1 MQQESVGAC
10 PWPVREQR
18 IASMTGRLPAP
29 VLAAL
34 LACASPAAGPIHAA
48 MELAAVQDQGGS
60 REQERPAE
68 QDELEE
74 PPAFEEQVVV
84 VGTRAEP
91 RTATASPVPV
101 DAIPARD
108 IVSQGD
114 NDLANQIRNV
124 VPSFNVADQPISVG
138 LSIVRPAAL
147 RNLAADHTLVL
158 VNGNRRHRSSIVG
171 WVNGATDGVQGPD
184 ISAIPSIA
192 LRQVEVLRDGA
203 SAQYGSDAIAG
214 ILNLQLKDA
223 PSGGSLEVSTGA
235 FGAGDG
241 ETYAVA
247 GNVGLP
253 LGRTGFASLSLE
265 YGNANPTNRGVQRA
279 DAAALIAAGNTA
291 VSDLVQPWGRPEIDD
306 NLKLFG
312 NFGHLFTNGLQVYGH
327 SSYAQRLV
335 TVSFFFRNPN
345 TRMNIFTAD
354 GGRTL
359 LVGDALAARGGE
371 SANCPT
377 VAIVDNVPDPVGLG
391 AMEANPNCFS
401 FQDHFPG
408 GFTPRFGAA
417 VQDYSA
423 VGGLRGFTAAGL
435 TWDASASIGS
445 HESDFFIDNTVNASL
460 GALHPSNIPP
470 TSFDPGAYRQQEIGL
485 NFDVSYPLT
494 DMINIAAGGEWREE
508 QFTVGEGAR
517 DSWQVGPYAAQGFV
531 SGANGFPGF
540 SDVTS
545 GVFDRRNLGLYADVE
560 VRGAEDDWTLG
571 TAIRIERFDLFGAT
585 MNSKLAGRYRLA
597 GPLALRASVSS
608 GFRAPTPGQQ
618 NAYNVQ
624 TGLNED
630 LQLID
635 TAVVPSTSVIA
646 RFRGG
651 EALQAERS
659 VNYAAGAVVDA
670 GEFSLT
676 ADYFRIDLAD
686 RMALT
691 QSFVPTRAEVQSLL
705 AQGLAAASG
714 LQEFRFFTNDFSTT
728 TQGLD
733 VVASWTPAVLG
744 SDTTLNAA
752 FNHVGTEVTGFD
764 PDLLN
769 TGDVLAV
776 ERATPNTRWIAS
788 VAQRVGRARLL
799 GRLQY
804 YGAWVDVFIAR
815 QITTGPVP
823 TTPHFDGNNYIVDLE
838 VSLDLGA
845 GATLAV
851 GGQNVFDVY
860 SETNPFTAARIGM
873 PYSMHTPWGMNGAY
887 YYGRIT
893 YGW

>member
-1 MQQESVGAC
+1 
-10 PWPVREQR
+10 
-18 IASMTGRLPAP
+18 MTGRFPAPALTALLVCGLPAAEP
-29 VLAAL
+29 FGVTT
-34 LACASPAAGPIHAA
+34 GF
-48 MELAAVQDQGGS
+48 AAVQDQGGS
-60 REQERPAE
+60 RESREHPQRPTEPDE
-68 QDELEE
+68 QQE
-74 PPAFEEQVVV
+74 PPTFEERVVV

-114 NDLANQIRNV
+114 TDLANRIRSV
-124 VPSFNVADQPISVG
+124 VPSFNVADEPISVG
-138 LSIVRPAAL
+138 SSIVRPAVL

-158 VNGNRRHRSSIVG
+158 VDGERRHRSSIIG

-184 ISAIPSIA
+184 ISGIPSIA

-223 PSGGSLEVSTGA
+223 RSGGRLEVNTGA

-241 ETYAVA
+241 ESYAMA

-253 LGRTGFASLSLE
+253 LGRTGFANLSLE

-291 VSDLVQPWGRPEIDD
+291 VSDLVQPWGRPEVDD

-312 NFGHLFTNGLQVYGH
+312 NFGHLFANGLQVYGH
-327 SSYAQRLV
+327 TGYAQRLV
-335 TVSFFFRNPN
+335 TVSFYFRNPN

-359 LVGDALAARGGE
+359 LVGDALAARGEG

-377 VAIVDNVPDPVGLG
+377 VAIVDNVPDAAGLH
-391 AMEANPNCFS
+391 AVAANPDCFS

-423 VGGLRGFTAAGL
+423 VAGLRGFIVGGL

-460 GALHPSNIPP
+460 GALHPANVPP
-470 TSFDPGAYRQQEIGL
+470 TSFDPGVYRQQEIGL
-485 NFDVSYPLT
+485 NFDVSYPVT

-508 QFTVGEGAR
+508 QFTVGQGAA
-517 DSWQVGPYAAQGFV
+517 DSWQVGPFAAQGFV

-545 GVFDRRNLGLYADVE
+545 GVFDRRNFGLYGDVE
-560 VRGAEDDWTLG
+560 VRGLEDDWTLG

-618 NAYNVQ
+618 HAYNVQ

-659 VNYAAGAVVDA
+659 INYAAGAVVDA

-691 QSFVPTRAEVQSLL
+691 QPFAPTPAEVQSLL

-714 LQEFRFFTNDFSTT
+714 LQEFRFFTNHFSTT
-728 TQGLD
+728 TQGFD
-733 VVASWTPAVLG
+733 VVAAWTPAVLG
-744 SDTTLNAA
+744 SDTALNAA
-752 FNHVGTEVTGFD
+752 FNHIDTEVTVFD

-769 TGDVLAV
+769 AGDVLAV
-776 ERATPNTRWIAS
+776 ERGTPNTRWTAS
-788 VAQRVGRARLL
+788 VTQRVGRARLL
-799 GRLQY
+799 GRLHY

-815 QITTGPVP
+815 VITAGPVP

-845 GATLAV
+845 GITLAV

-860 SETNPFTAARIGM
+860 SDTNPFTAARIGM
-873 PYSMHTPWGMNGAY
+873 PYSPHTPWGMNGAY
-887 YYGRIT
+887 YYGRIN

>member
-1 MQQESVGAC
+1 
-10 PWPVREQR
+10 
-18 IASMTGRLPAP
+18 MTRRLPAP

-48 MELAAVQDQGGS
+48 MEFAAVQDQDGS
-60 REQERPAE
+60 REQERPTAG

-114 NDLANQIRNV
+114 TDLANQIRNV

-158 VNGNRRHRSSIVG
+158 VNGKRRHRSSIIG

-184 ISAIPSIA
+184 ISAIPSMA

-223 PSGGSLEVSTGA
+223 PFGGSLEVSTGA

-241 ETYAVA
+241 EAYAVA

-291 VSDLVQPWGRPEIDD
+291 VSDLVQPWGRPEVDD

-327 SSYAQRLV
+327 SGYAQRLV

-359 LVGDALAARGGE
+359 LVGDALAARGEE

-377 VAIVDNVPDPVGLG
+377 VVIVDNVPDPVGLD
-391 AMEANPNCFS
+391 AMEADPNCFS

-423 VGGLRGFTAAGL
+423 VGGLRGFTGSGL

-470 TSFDPGAYRQQEIGL
+470 TSFDPGVYRQQEIGL
-485 NFDVSYPLT
+485 NFDVSYPVT

-508 QFTVGEGAR
+508 QFTVAQGAP

-545 GVFDRRNLGLYADVE
+545 GVFDRRNFGLYGDVE
-560 VRGAEDDWTLG
+560 VRGADDDWTLG
-571 TAIRIERFDLFGAT
+571 SAIRIERFDLFGVT

-618 NAYNVQ
+618 NTYNVQ
-624 TGLNED
+624 TGLNKD

-670 GEFSLT
+670 GELSLT

-691 QSFVPTRAEVQSLL
+691 QSFVPTRAEVQSLI

-733 VVASWTPAVLG
+733 VVASWTPTVLG
-744 SDTTLNAA
+744 GDTALNAA
-752 FNHVGTEVTGFD
+752 FNHVDTAVTAFA
-764 PDLLN
+764 PDLLRA
-769 TGDVLAV
+769 GDILAV
-776 ERATPNTRWIAS
+776 ERGTPNTRWTAS
-788 VAQRVGRARLL
+788 VAQRVGRARLQ

-804 YGAWVDVFIAR
+804 FGAWVDVFIAR
-815 QITTGPVP
+815 EITTGPEP

>member
-1 MQQESVGAC
+1 
-10 PWPVREQR
+10 
-18 IASMTGRLPAP
+18 MTDRLSA
-29 VLAAL
+29 AAL
-34 LACASPAAGPIHAA
+34 TALLTYSVPGGTPLDAAS
-48 MELAAVQDQGGS
+48 ELAAAQDQDGS
-60 REQERPAE
+60 RVQERGATE
-68 QDELEE
+68 QDEEEEE
-74 PPAFEEQVVV
+74 PPTFEEQVVV

-91 RTATASPVPV
+91 RSATASPVPV
-101 DAIPARD
+101 DAIPARE
-108 IVSQGD
+108 IVSQG
-114 NDLANQIRNV
+114 NTDLANQIRNV
-124 VPSFNVADQPISVG
+124 VPSFNVADQPSSIG
-138 LSIVRPAAL
+138 LSIVRPASL

-158 VNGNRRHRSSIVG
+158 VNGKRRHRSSIIG

-214 ILNLQLKDA
+214 ILNLQLRDD
-223 PSGGSLEVSTGA
+223 PSGGSLEVNTGA

-241 ETYAVA
+241 EAYAVA

-253 LGRTGFASLSLE
+253 LGRTGFANLSLE

-291 VSDLVQPWGRPEIDD
+291 VSDLVQPWGRPEVDD

-312 NFGHLFTNGLQVYGH
+312 NFGHLFANGLQMYGH
-327 SSYAQRLV
+327 AGYAERLV
-335 TVSFFFRNPN
+335 TTSFFFRNPN
-345 TRMNIFTAD
+345 TRRNIFSAD
-354 GGRTL
+354 EGRTL
-359 LVGDALAARGGE
+359 LVGDVLAAQGE
-371 SANCPT
+371 GSANCPT
-377 VAIVDNVPDPVGLG
+377 VAIVDNVPDRLALDAV
-391 AMEANPNCFS
+391 EADPNCFS

-423 VGGLRGFTAAGL
+423 VGGVRGFAAGGL
-435 TWDASASIGS
+435 TWDASASIGL

-460 GALHPSNIPP
+460 GAQHPANVPP
-470 TSFDPGAYRQQEIGL
+470 TSFDPGVYRQQEIGL
-485 NFDVSYPLT
+485 NFDVSYPVT
-494 DMINIAAGGEWREE
+494 EMINIATGGEWREE
-508 QFTVGEGAR
+508 QFTVGQGAPT
-517 DSWQVGPYAAQGFV
+517 SWQVGPYAAQGFV

-545 GVFDRRNLGLYADVE
+545 GLFGRRNFGLYGDVE
-560 VRGAEDDWTLG
+560 VRGFEDDWTLG

-624 TGLNED
+624 SGLNKD

-635 TAVVPSTSVIA
+635 TAVVPSTSAIA

-651 EALQAERS
+651 TALEAERS
-659 VNYAAGAVVDA
+659 INYAAGAVVDA

-676 ADYFRIDLAD
+676 ADYFRIDLVD
-686 RMALT
+686 RIALT
-691 QSFVPTRAEVQSLL
+691 QSFVPTTAEVHSLL

-728 TQGLD
+728 TQGFD
-733 VVASWTPAVLG
+733 VVASWTPAGVG
-744 SDTTLNAA
+744 DDTALNAA
-752 FNHVGTEVTGFD
+752 FSHVGTEVTAFD
-764 PDLLN
+764 PDLLSA
-769 TGDVLAV
+769 GDILAV
-776 ERATPNTRWIAS
+776 ERGTPRTRWTAS
-788 VAQRVGRARLL
+788 VTQRFGRARLL

-804 YGAWVDVFIAR
+804 HGAWVDVFIAR
-815 QITTGPVP
+815 EIAAGPVP
-823 TTPHFDGNNYIVDLE
+823 TTPHFDGNNHIVDLE
-838 VSLDLGA
+838 VSLE
-845 GATLAV
+845 V
-851 GGQNVFDVY
+851 
-860 SETNPFTAARIGM
+860 AAE
-873 PYSMHTPWGMNGAY
+873 
-887 YYGRIT
+887 
-893 YGW
+893 

>member
-1 MQQESVGAC
+1 M
-10 PWPVREQR
+10 
-18 IASMTGRLPAP
+18 RLERPAAAL
-29 VLAAL
+29 VAL
-34 LACASPAAGPIHAA
+34 LAWHLPAAASVQEPNAA
-48 MELAAVQDQGGS
+48 GEEIQATPEHGKA
-60 REQERPAE
+60 
-68 QDELEE
+68 EE

-91 RTATASPVPV
+91 RSATASPVPV

-114 NDLANQIRNV
+114 TDLANQIRNV

-138 LSIVRPAAL
+138 ASIVRPTSL

-158 VNGNRRHRSSIVG
+158 INGKRRHRSSIIG

-184 ISAIPSIA
+184 ISTIPSIA
-192 LRQVEVLRDGA
+192 LRQIEVLRDGA

-223 PSGGSLEVSTGA
+223 AAGGNLDFNTGM

-253 LGRTGFASLSLE
+253 LGRTGFANLSLE

-291 VSDLVQPWGRPEIDD
+291 VSDLVQPWGRPDIED

-312 NFGHLFTNGLQVYGH
+312 NFGHLFANGLQAYGH
-327 SSYAQRLV
+327 AGYAERLV

-359 LVGDALAARGGE
+359 LVGDALAARGEG
-371 SANCPT
+371 SATCPT
-377 VAIVDNVPDPVGLG
+377 VHIVDNLADRTALD
-391 AMEANPNCFS
+391 ALEADPNCFS

-423 VGGLRGFTAAGL
+423 VGGVRGFTAAGL
-435 TWDASASIGS
+435 TWDASVSVGS

-460 GALHPSNIPP
+460 GAGHPANIPP
-470 TSFDPGAYRQQEIGL
+470 TSFDPGVYRQDEIGV
-485 NFDVSYPLT
+485 NFDLSYPVT
-494 DMINIAAGGEWREE
+494 DMINIAVGGEWREE
-508 QFTVGEGAR
+508 QFTVGQGAA
-517 DSWQVGPYAAQGFV
+517 DSWRVGPYAAQGFV
-531 SGANGFPGF
+531 SGSNGFPGF

-545 GVFDRRNLGLYADVE
+545 GVFERRNFGLYGDIE
-560 VRGAEDDWTLG
+560 VRGRDDDWTLG
-571 TAIRIERFDLFGAT
+571 SAIRVESFDLFGTT
-585 MNSKLAGRYRLA
+585 MNSKLAGRYRLG
-597 GPLALRASVSS
+597 GPLAVRASVSS

-624 TGLNED
+624 TGLND
-630 LQLID
+630 RLQLID
-635 TAVVPSTSVIA
+635 MAVVPSTSVIA
-646 RFRGG
+646 GFRGG
-651 EALQAERS
+651 RALEPERS
-659 VNYAAGAVVDA
+659 INYAAGTVIDA
-670 GEFSLT
+670 GDFSLT
-676 ADYFRIDLAD
+676 ADYFRVELAD
-686 RMALT
+686 RIALT
-691 QSFVPTRAEVQSLL
+691 QSFVPTREEVATLL

-733 VVASWTPAVLG
+733 VVASWRPAALG
-744 SDTTLNAA
+744 RNTELGAA
-752 FNHVGTEVTGFD
+752 FNRVKTAVTAFD
-764 PDLLN
+764 PELLN
-769 TGDVLAV
+769 AGDILAV
-776 ERATPNTRWIAS
+776 EGATPETRWTTSIAH
-788 VAQRVGRARLL
+788 QFGRARVL
-799 GRLQY
+799 GRLQH

-815 QITTGPVP
+815 VISAGPVP
-823 TTPHFDGNNYIVDLE
+823 TSPHFDGDNYIVDLE

-845 GATLAV
+845 GMTLAV
-851 GGQNVFDVY
+851 GGQNVFNIY
-860 SETNPFTAARIGM
+860 SERNAFTTSRIGM

-887 YYGRIT
+887 YYGRIN